1 MNTKEKSYQLMQQ
14 LPNPM
19 TELYIVNQ
27 MNEGM
32 IDNNYLQAIK
42 DISNLPD
49 AIIASILDVTPKTY
63 KTYITGKIR
72 FKEKI
77 QEQIILLLD
86 LYKHGIHVFS
96 SEENFQQWLERPNF
110 YLDQKKPLEFLVS
123 KSGIT
128 FIDDQLTAIQYGEN
142 A

>member
-1 MNTKEKSYQLMQQ
+1 MSNQ
-14 LPNPM
+14 
-19 TELYIVNQ
+19 YIIQQ
-27 MNEGM
+27 MNAGTV
-32 IDNNYLQAIK
+32 DYTYLQAIK

-49 AIIASILDVTPKTY
+49 VTLSTLLDVTPKTL
-63 KTYITGKIR
+63 KTYITGKSN
-72 FKEKI
+72 FKEST
-77 QEQIILLLD
+77 QEQVLLLLN
-86 LYKHGIHVFS
+86 LYKHGFHVFS
-96 SEENFQQWLERPNF
+96 SEINFQQWLERPNF

>member
-1 MNTKEKSYQLMQQ
+1 MNTKEKSFHLMQQ
-14 LPNPM
+14 LPTSMSNQ
-19 TELYIVNQ
+19 YIIQQ
-27 MNEGM
+27 MNAGTV
-32 IDNNYLQAIK
+32 DYTYLQAIK

-49 AIIASILDVTPKTY
+49 GTLSTLLDVTPKTL
-63 KTYITGKIR
+63 KTYITGKSN
-72 FKEKI
+72 FKEST
-77 QEQIILLLD
+77 QEQVLLLLN
-86 LYKHGIHVFS
+86 LYKHGFHVFS
-96 SEENFQQWLERPNF
+96 SEINFQQWLERPNF

>member
-1 MNTKEKSYQLMQQ
+1 MKTHEKSYQLMQQ
-14 LPNPM
+14 LPSPM

-27 MNEGM
+27 INKGA
-32 IDNNYLQAIK
+32 IDNSYLQAIK

-49 AIIASILDVTPKTY
+49 AILATILDVTPKTY
-63 KTYITGKIR
+63 KTYINGKSR
-72 FKEKI
+72 FKETI
-77 QEQIILLLD
+77 QEQIILLLE

-96 SEENFQQWLERPNF
+96 SEVNFQQWLDRPNF
-110 YLDQKKPLEFLVS
+110 YLDQKKPLEFLVG
-123 KSGIT
+123 KSGIS